1 MATLTSGSDTVATA
15 AAARRRAAGRRRVA
29 LRASGWLG
37 VLVLAAIW
45 QLAASAIDSPVFP
58 TFTTTVHAAVD
69 VVRGPELTRDIVP
82 SIERALLGFAISGV
96 LGLVIGLTL
105 GYVRALGDCF
115 ATLLDF
121 LRSMPSP
128 LFVPL
133 AIVLFGIGG
142 KMVII
147 IVITGAIWPVLL
159 NAYDAARR
167 IEPLYLDTARA
178 NGLHGIAMF
187 RQVLLPATLPST
199 FAGLR
204 LALSTSLAVLVVAEI
219 LGAHSGIGYFVQYT
233 QQTFLIPQTYAGV
246 LILAALG
253 WLFDTAFLFAERRL
267 LRWERALTGGNRV

>member
-1 MATLTSGSDTVATA
+1 M
-15 AAARRRAAGRRRVA
+15 
-29 LRASGWLG
+29 RASGWLG
-37 VLVLAAIW
+37 LLVLAAAW
-45 QLAASAIDSPVFP
+45 QLLAAGLHSPVFP
-58 TFTTTVHAAVD
+58 TFITTVKAAVD
-69 VVRGPELTRDIVP
+69 VVTGPELKADVIP
-82 SIERALLGFAISGV
+82 SVERALVGFAISGV
-96 LGLVIGLTL
+96 LGLVVGLTL
-105 GYVRALGDCF
+105 GYVRVLGDIF
-115 ATLLDF
+115 STLIDF

-142 KMVII
+142 KMVVI
-147 IVITGAIWPVLL
+147 IVISAAVWPVLL

-167 IEPLYLDTARA
+167 VEPLYIDTAKA
-178 NGLHGIAMF
+178 CGLRGLAMF
-187 RQVLLPATLPST
+187 RHVLLPATLPST

-219 LGAHSGIGYFVQYT
+219 LGAHSGIGYFIEYT
-233 QQTFLIPQTYAGV
+233 QQTFLIPETYAGV